1 MNPKYSVL
9 LQIGGYLRVMLKP
22 VEDKDLAMRAYQQVK
37 NKHPYNKAQAY
48 LLEVIAERELPPV
61 GKKGRRK

>member
-1 MNPKYSVL
+1 
-9 LQIGGYLRVMLKP
+9 MLKP